1 MRGRWAG
8 AAIQSGTTKKEDQRK
23 ESVYG
28 KLRKD
33 EIVTIKLDFIS
44 AFAFLDLLLGTIFS
58 RKKQAVV

>member
-1 MRGRWAG
+1 M
-8 AAIQSGTTKKEDQRK
+8 
-23 ESVYG
+23 
-28 KLRKD
+28 D